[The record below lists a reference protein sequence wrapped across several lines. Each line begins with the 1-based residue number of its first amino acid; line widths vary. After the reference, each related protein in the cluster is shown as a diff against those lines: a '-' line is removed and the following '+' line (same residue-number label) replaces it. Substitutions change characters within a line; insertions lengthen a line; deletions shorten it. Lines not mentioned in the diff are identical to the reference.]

1 MQLATW
7 NVNSIRARL
16 PRVKAWLEQ
25 ARPDVVC
32 LQELKVEASGF
43 PMALFTELGYQVALV
58 GQKSY
63 NGVAIAARSP
73 LRDVVL
79 GLGDGALDDQARFL
93 AATVDGVRVVSVY
106 VPNGQSIGSD
116 KYVYKLA
123 WLARL
128 RAWLDRHC
136 DPATPLA
143 LCGDWNVAPTDLDV
157 HDPGAWAGSIHCS
170 EPERQAVAAIAGWG
184 LRDTFRVLHPD
195 ARQWSWWD
203 YRGVSFFKDQ
213 GLRIDYHLVSAS
225 LAARLTACT
234 IDREM
239 RKGRDASDHAP
250 VVATFA

>member
-1 MQLATW
+1 VQLATW

-16 PRVKAWLEQ
+16 PRVKAWLTA

-32 LQELKVEASGF
+32 LQELKVEAAGF
-43 PMALFTELGYQVALV
+43 PMELFAELGYQVALV

-63 NGVAIAARSP
+63 NGVAIAARTP
-73 LRDVVL
+73 LTDVVV
-79 GLGDGALDDQARFL
+79 GMGDGVYDDQARFL
-93 AATVDGVRVVSVY
+93 AATVDGVRVVSLY

-116 KYVYKLA
+116 KYAYKLA

-128 RAWLDRHC
+128 RGWLDRH
-136 DPATPLA
+136 DAATPLA

-157 HDPGAWAGSIHCS
+157 HDPVAWAGSIHCS
-170 EPERQAVAAIAGWG
+170 EPERRAIAKVVSWG
-184 LRDTFRVLHPD
+184 LRDTFRALHPE
-195 ARQWSWWD
+195 ARTWSWWD
-203 YRGVSFFKDQ
+203 YRGVAFFKDH
-213 GLRIDYHLVSAS
+213 GLRIDYHLVNEP

-250 VVATFA
+250 VVATFT